1 MENKFDPKIIKQ
13 CRNTINGNN
22 NFIRLHFVEYSTT
35 SDKEKKNL
43 WSKICSC
50 MDWIEVALA
59 GLQEYPQ
66 FSKNQN
72 KSSLE
77 FSQFILTIDMLT
89 EAIRNLWLTFSSTNI
104 EEFPLKNKRNVFN
117 GNTWGKPVNDDIY
130 FKHIRAFFAM
140 HSVNGNEVSINIDGK
155 KIKVRFFSSWSTKF
169 SEHEFRLRLY
179 SNNNEAERQYGLL
192 KISIQ
197 ELLEYAYNY
206 YSTLIKLNSEIEEF
220 YISVIEESISKNQI
234 SLNENLSPL
243 EKMLRL
249 KKFSEETTYMR
260 EYYTQDIDWYIKMLY
275 INQNKF
281 NIKDKEIIQK
291 FLSELEKKVIPAYT
305 NALNSIQAK
314 NSKDIELISISPK
327 NELIHTYEYS
337 KILEYCE
344 YSSEDT
350 NNTRLEGSSGIK
362 DICLSILIENKE
374 LPEYATSLSN
384 EELYLLIHAK
394 TFHDNNSD

>member
-13 CRNTINGNN
+13 FRNTINGNN

-35 SDKEKKNL
+35 SDEEKKNL

-50 MDWIEVALA
+50 MDWIEVAIT

-89 EAIRNLWLTFSSTNI
+89 EAIRNLWLTFSSTSI
-104 EEFPLKNKRNVFN
+104 EEFPLKSKRNVFN
-117 GNTWGKPVNDDIY
+117 GITWGKPVNDDIY

-169 SEHEFRLRLY
+169 SENEFRLHLY

-220 YISVIEESISKNQI
+220 YISIIEESISKNQI
-234 SLNENLSPL
+234 SLDENLSPL
-243 EKMLRL
+243 EKMLIL
-249 KKFSEETTYMR
+249 KNFSEETIYMR
-260 EYYTQDIDWYIKMLY
+260 EYYTQ
-275 INQNKF
+275 
-281 NIKDKEIIQK
+281 
-291 FLSELEKKVIPAYT
+291 
-305 NALNSIQAK
+305 
-314 NSKDIELISISPK
+314 
-327 NELIHTYEYS
+327 
-337 KILEYCE
+337 
-344 YSSEDT
+344 
-350 NNTRLEGSSGIK
+350 
-362 DICLSILIENKE
+362 
-374 LPEYATSLSN
+374 
-384 EELYLLIHAK
+384 
-394 TFHDNNSD
+394 

>member
-1 MENKFDPKIIKQ
+1 
-13 CRNTINGNN
+13 
-22 NFIRLHFVEYSTT
+22 
-35 SDKEKKNL
+35 
-43 WSKICSC
+43 
-50 MDWIEVALA
+50 
-59 GLQEYPQ
+59 
-66 FSKNQN
+66 
-72 KSSLE
+72 
-77 FSQFILTIDMLT
+77 MLT

-327 NELIHTYEYS
+327 NELIYTYEYS

-394 TFHDNNSD
+394 AFHDNNSD